1 MTVDVSKIDGYAEMS
16 AEDKVKALEALNL
29 EDEEMK
35 AELERYKN
43 ANSKANSEAAE
54 YRRQLKA
61 LQEKAKEGSSD
72 TEKQMA
78 ELKEQIETLQKEKSL
93 SEKKASFLK
102 LGMNEELAVK
112 CSEAFVNGDGDSLF
126 EGMASFIDAHDK
138 AFKAELLKT
147 TPRPGSEGGNP
158 PEMTKEAFQKL
169 SPAERM
175 KFANEHPDEYNKIYG
190 G

>member
-61 LQEKAKEGSSD
+61 LQV
-72 TEKQMA
+72 TRQ
-78 ELKEQIETLQKEKSL
+78 SL
-93 SEKKASFLK
+93 AA
-102 LGMNEELAVK
+102 G
-112 CSEAFVNGDGDSLF
+112 
-126 EGMASFIDAHDK
+126 
-138 AFKAELLKT
+138 
-147 TPRPGSEGGNP
+147 
-158 PEMTKEAFQKL
+158 
-169 SPAERM
+169 
-175 KFANEHPDEYNKIYG
+175 
-190 G
+190 